1 MLSEDIIEFLS
12 SQNPNRRKEL
22 TELVARA
29 QYYYLT
35 HDEFTLDSTIT
46 FTLKG
51 KKIEPSDSLDFLG
64 IRIKI
69 EPDTIMLSSDRGN
82 PFGPISYTTLK
93 TCNSIVT
100 FPLSLFDR
108 NTELKETKTH
118 FIIKP
123 KKRYPRR

>member
-1 MLSEDIIEFLS
+1 MLSEDIIKFLC

-51 KKIEPSDSLDFLG
+51 RTIESSDSLEFLG
-64 IRIKI
+64 IKI
-69 EPDTIMLSSDRGN
+69 SLESDTVTLSSDRGN
-82 PFGPISYTTLK
+82 PFGPISYTTWE

-100 FPLSLFDR
+100 FPLSLFNR
-108 NTELKETKTH
+108 NTELKETKTR

-123 KKRYPRR
+123 KKRKLQR